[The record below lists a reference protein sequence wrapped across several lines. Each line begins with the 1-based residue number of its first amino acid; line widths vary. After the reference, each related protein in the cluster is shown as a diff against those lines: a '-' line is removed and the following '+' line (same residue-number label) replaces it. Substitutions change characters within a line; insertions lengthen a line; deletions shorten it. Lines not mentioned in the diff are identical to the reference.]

1 MDIDLLCKAEVSYAS
16 LLKLQCTVKF
26 IKKKDN
32 LLILTV
38 NMFSKTS
45 FASVI
50 TLRGK
55 HKT

>member
-16 LLKLQCTVKF
+16 LLRLQCTVKF
-26 IKKKDN
+26 VQKDN

-38 NMFSKTS
+38 TMFSKTS
-45 FASVI
+45 FATVI